1 MTFLFQVLGVAAA
14 GIAVIA
20 LWDRRGA
27 VDPLRAASLVA
38 VVLAGTLVWPNVWRA
53 GDELN
58 RIRLDAAEV
67 SRSEAELY
75 AGRTRGFDVDFLSWA
90 GNRIPPGASFAIAPP
105 PSDSVLQWATYQL
118 FPRRLAPEEDAD
130 YLLFLDAERGR
141 ASYDRTEFGRPATYG
156 SGLLVRRR
164 RDAG

>member
-1 MTFLFQVLGVAAA
+1 MTFLFQVFGIAAA

-20 LWDRRGA
+20 LWGRRGA
-27 VDPLRAASLVA
+27 VNPLGAAGLVA

-58 RIRLDAAEV
+58 RIRLDAAEI
-67 SRSEAELY
+67 SPTEAELY
-75 AGRTRGFDVDFLSWA
+75 AGRTGGFDVDFLSWA
-90 GNRIPPGASFAIAPP
+90 GNRIPAGASFAIVPS

-118 FPRRLAPEEDAD
+118 FPRRFAPEEDAD
-130 YLLFLDAERGR
+130 YLLLLDAEQGR
-141 ASYDRTEFGRPATYG
+141 ATYDRAEFGRPAAYG
-156 SGLLVRRR
+156 SGLLLRRR